1 MPVISD
7 FLKKL
12 REKHTHTCE
21 CGAVITSN
29 KPITK
34 CLNCDC
40 EIEEVELKII
50 GDGNERRTRQFK
62 NTDTV

>member
-1 MPVISD
+1 MPVITN
-7 FLKKL
+7 FLEKL
-12 REKHTHTCE
+12 REKHTHACE

-50 GDGNERRTRQFK
+50 GDGNERITGTPK